1 MKKNPLYLVCYYGQT
16 QGPSDRS
23 SSLSSLIA
31 TSAEFA
37 RRNHLTGLL
46 AVADGYYLHLVEGER
61 EAVQGLVH
69 RINGFWGNTPPTVL
83 LSLAVTKQRFAQWS
97 ANLVER
103 PAKVT
108 NMDLRLAHMRKFIAQ
123 DSMAAIPD
131 LFRYFLMPSTPTAP
145 PPLAPADQ
153 PRGRVRQVAVFSS
166 SLLWFNPIFSHVA
179 TRFRGYPHTLKAS
192 STGLDADTFP
202 IDYVDVL
209 AGPLGA
215 VRMVGISLDLLG
227 STLSQ
232 PLLSKVEIAVFLTR
246 NNATGKDVQLVE
258 QALRHPAML
267 HSRPQ
272 VLFVTSG
279 RDTDLS
285 QSFSEMAT
293 QAHLPTTDL
302 VASVLSGEPIWTAI
316 ARMLEFPPEPLP
328 EQAHDPADTAAPA
341 VSWQQTPQAALPQPA
356 AVAVTAP
363 APLLQTSTPAVAP
376 ADLAATET
384 TSAPP
389 RSKDQQVLQQ
399 ALEDAVAILPEGA
412 WGGWLDVAQGQW
424 LSTSGAVPEAEAAA
438 AAAHSAACDEV
449 LLRLHRAAEA
459 DGEWTTEELITTYG
473 WHYQFTLVLPH
484 WPTQVLWLWMH
495 REGTNL
501 ARTRLLLRMALQK
514 VQSALGQPMQDATQP
529 PT

>member
-103 PAKVT
+103 PTKVT
-108 NMDLRLAHMRKFIAQ
+108 NMDLRLAHMRKFSAQ

-145 PPLAPADQ
+145 PPLAPPNQ

-279 RDTDLS
+279 RDADLS
-285 QSFSEMAT
+285 QSFAEMAA

-316 ARMLEFPPEPLP
+316 ARMLEFPPEPDLLEP
-328 EQAHDPADTAAPA
+328 SSTAEPPIE
-341 VSWQQTPQAALPQPA
+341 PQAEMGYRLGEADITAEA
-356 AVAVTAP
+356 ATIP
-363 APLLQTSTPAVAP
+363 APLQASAPMAPTPAAAEAVADTSDP
-376 ADLAATET
+376 T
-384 TSAPP
+384 TLSH
-389 RSKDQQVLQQ
+389 DQQVLQA

-412 WGGWLDVAQGQW
+412 WGGWLDVERGQW

-459 DGEWTTEELITTYG
+459 DGEWSTEELITTYG
-473 WHYQFTLVLPH
+473 WHYQFTLVLPQR
-484 WPTQVLWLWMH
+484 PTLVLWLWMH

-514 VQSALGQPMQDATQP
+514 VQSALGAGEGAPQPS
-529 PT
+529 

>member
-103 PAKVT
+103 PTKVT
-108 NMDLRLAHMRKFIAQ
+108 NMDLRLAHMRKFSAQ

-145 PPLAPADQ
+145 PPLAPPDQ

-279 RDTDLS
+279 RDADLS
-285 QSFSEMAT
+285 QSFAEMAA
-293 QAHLPTTDL
+293 QSHLPTTDL

-316 ARMLEFPPEPLP
+316 ARMLEFPPEPELLEP
-328 EQAHDPADTAAPA
+328 YSTAEPPIERQAEMGYPLGEADSTAEAATIPAPLQASAPM
-341 VSWQQTPQAALPQPA
+341 
-356 AVAVTAP
+356 AP
-363 APLLQTSTPAVAP
+363 APATSEAVAN
-376 ADLAATET
+376 
-384 TSAPP
+384 TSNPTAL
-389 RSKDQQVLQQ
+389 SHDQQVLQM

-412 WGGWLDVAQGQW
+412 WGGWLDVERGQW

-449 LLRLHRAAEA
+449 LLRLHRAAET

-473 WHYQFTLVLPH
+473 WHYQFTLVLPQ
-484 WPTQVLWLWMH
+484 WPTLVLWLWMH

-514 VQSALGQPMQDATQP
+514 VQSTLGAGEGAPQPS
-529 PT
+529 

>member
-69 RINGFWGNTPPTVL
+69 RIHGFWGNTPPTVL

-103 PAKVT
+103 PARVT
-108 NMDLRLAHMRKFIAQ
+108 NMDLRLAHMRKFSAQ

-131 LFRYFLMPSTPTAP
+131 LFRYFLMPSTPAA
-145 PPLAPADQ
+145 PPLAPPGQ

-279 RDTDLS
+279 RDNALS
-285 QSFSEMAT
+285 QSFAEMAT
-293 QAHLPTTDL
+293 QARLPTTDL

-316 ARMLEFPPEPLP
+316 ARMLEFPPEPQL
-328 EQAHDPADTAAPA
+328 EQAHDPADTTAPA
-341 VSWQQTPQAALPQPA
+341 MSWQQTPQAALPQPA
-356 AVAVTAP
+356 DVAVTAP
-363 APLLQTSTPAVAP
+363 APLLQASTPAMAP
-376 ADLAATET
+376 ADLAAMET
-384 TSAPP
+384 NGTPP
-389 RSKDQQVLQQ
+389 RSKDHQVLLQ

-412 WGGWLDVAQGQW
+412 WGGWLDVEQGRW

-438 AAAHSAACDEV
+438 AAAHSAACDGV

-459 DGEWTTEELITTYG
+459 DGEWTTEELLTTYG
-473 WHYQFTLVLPH
+473 RHYQFTLVLPH
-484 WPTQVLWLWMH
+484 WPTQMLWLWMH

-501 ARTRLLLRMALQK
+501 ARTRLLLRMALEK
-514 VQSALGQPMQDATQP
+514 VHNALGEPMQDATQQ

>member
-16 QGPSDRS
+16 QGPSDRT

-103 PAKVT
+103 PTKVT
-108 NMDLRLAHMRKFIAQ
+108 NMDLRLAHMRKFSAQ

-145 PPLAPADQ
+145 PPLAPPNQ

-279 RDTDLS
+279 RDADLS
-285 QSFSEMAT
+285 QSFAEMAA

-302 VASVLSGEPIWTAI
+302 VASVL
-316 ARMLEFPPEPLP
+316 
-328 EQAHDPADTAAPA
+328 
-341 VSWQQTPQAALPQPA
+341 
-356 AVAVTAP
+356 
-363 APLLQTSTPAVAP
+363 
-376 ADLAATET
+376 
-384 TSAPP
+384 
-389 RSKDQQVLQQ
+389 
-399 ALEDAVAILPEGA
+399 
-412 WGGWLDVAQGQW
+412 
-424 LSTSGAVPEAEAAA
+424 
-438 AAAHSAACDEV
+438 
-449 LLRLHRAAEA
+449 
-459 DGEWTTEELITTYG
+459 
-473 WHYQFTLVLPH
+473 
-484 WPTQVLWLWMH
+484 
-495 REGTNL
+495 
-501 ARTRLLLRMALQK
+501 
-514 VQSALGQPMQDATQP
+514 
-529 PT
+529 